1 MKLSELF
8 VSHKQV
14 DPVSFKVDT
23 PELPKNI
30 YLNLDRAQKAAN
42 PEDTSQENLEQKP
55 EHIYN
60 WSVEYK
66 PKTEIKSE
74 KPIQV
79 PYREG
84 SEPKEESKKEQ
95 KSVTKK
101 GTSLA
106 EYRKSSGYKTFK
118 AELDKFIDNNPKY
131 QSIKDHLDYLAALE
145 SSYELGVQN
154 GQGSG
159 ALGWFQ
165 FMDNTRA
172 PYNKQS
178 RADFAKDAQQQLNAA
193 AQHYTNLQKQIRAR
207 GGDANDFVTMY
218 GAWWRPESAYA
229 YLKDN
234 NYDYRTSYNESLSGV
249 RQKAKDLLS

>member
-42 PEDTSQENLEQKP
+42 GDSEESTDESEKDTTS
-55 EHIYN
+55 YN
-60 WSVEYK
+60 WSVDYL
-66 PKTEIKSE
+66 PKTSKKEE
-74 KPIQV
+74 PIQV

-84 SEPKEESKKEQ
+84 YTPEQ
-95 KSVTKK
+95 KENTTVKK

-118 AELDKFIDNNPKY
+118 TELDKFINNNPKY

-145 SSYELGVQN
+145 SSYDLGVTN

-165 FMDNTRA
+165 FMDSTRA

-229 YLKDN
+229 YLKDS
-234 NYDYRTSYNESLSGV
+234 NYDYKTSYNESLSGI